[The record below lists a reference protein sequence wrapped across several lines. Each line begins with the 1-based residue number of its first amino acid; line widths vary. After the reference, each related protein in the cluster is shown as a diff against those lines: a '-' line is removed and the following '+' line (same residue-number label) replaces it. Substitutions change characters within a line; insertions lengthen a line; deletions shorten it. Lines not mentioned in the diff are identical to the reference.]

1 MTSLEDQLHELF
13 SSARTPVDGATGDID
28 RVRSEVRRRQLRRRT
43 AGVIMTAAVIVLAAG
58 VILASARDGNA
69 VRTGPVTEPT
79 TPTTDSPR
87 STTNGPSSTTSS
99 TRSTTS
105 TSTSTPTSS
114 VTTATTAAPSVG
126 SLEPPDADLPAA
138 GICAGTDTSV
148 VEVVLNAD
156 VPSPRCTEVT
166 ADQRLVVRNATTD
179 VVTVTLADF
188 RVTVAPGESELL
200 DRPFG
205 EYLAPGVHRVS
216 TGALYGGSGPEIWL
230 KP

>member
-1 MTSLEDQLHELF
+1 
-13 SSARTPVDGATGDID
+13 
-28 RVRSEVRRRQLRRRT
+28 
-43 AGVIMTAAVIVLAAG
+43 
-58 VILASARDGNA
+58 
-69 VRTGPVTEPT
+69 
-79 TPTTDSPR
+79 
-87 STTNGPSSTTSS
+87 
-99 TRSTTS
+99 
-105 TSTSTPTSS
+105 
-114 VTTATTAAPSVG
+114 VG

-179 VVTVTLADF
+179 AVTVTLADF

-205 EYLAPGVHRVS
+205 DYLAPGVHRVS